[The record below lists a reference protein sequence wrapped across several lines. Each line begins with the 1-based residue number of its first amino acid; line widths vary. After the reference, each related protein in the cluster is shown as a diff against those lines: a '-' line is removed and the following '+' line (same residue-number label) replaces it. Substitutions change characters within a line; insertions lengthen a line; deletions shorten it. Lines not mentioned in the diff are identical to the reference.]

1 MKRGRIRRLRMN
13 SGFPSAVTKKAKTM
27 SLPEE
32 IKAVVN
38 RASTFVNGVSNE
50 EWNGL
55 KQALGQLQWERIDD
69 GVKGSARI
77 TAAGKASAKA
87 NGSSVVCVN
96 ADCNLS
102 ATRAYGVICALDSF
116 RRNPLVKL
124 TNWKG
129 ESMIDDS
136 ITFERCALGK
146 RSNQYL
152 QTFAIVSQ
160 VLETAVDGANA
171 ELAK

>member
-1 MKRGRIRRLRMN
+1 
-13 SGFPSAVTKKAKTM
+13 M

-32 IKAVVN
+32 IKSVVN
-38 RASTFVNGVSNE
+38 RAASFINGVSQE

-55 KQALGQLQWERIDD
+55 KQELGQLQWERIDS
-69 GVKGSARI
+69 GVKGSAKI
-77 TAAGKASAKA
+77 TAQGKAMAKA
-87 NGSSVVCVN
+87 NGSSVVCLN

-102 ATRAYGVICALDSF
+102 ATRAYGVICALDAF

-129 ESMIDDS
+129 ESTIDDT
-136 ITFERCALGK
+136 IQFERVALGK
-146 RSNQYL
+146 RSSEYL
-152 QTFAIVSQ
+152 QAFAVVSQ

-171 ELAK
+171 ELATK

>member
-1 MKRGRIRRLRMN
+1 M
-13 SGFPSAVTKKAKTM
+13 
-27 SLPEE
+27 LPEE
-32 IKAVVN
+32 IKSVIN
-38 RASTFVNGVSNE
+38 RAASFINGVSQE

-55 KQALGQLQWERIDD
+55 KQELGQLQWERIDD
-69 GVKGSARI
+69 GVKGSAKI

-102 ATRAYGVICALDSF
+102 ATRAYGVICALDAF

-129 ESMIDDS
+129 ETMIDDT
-136 ITFERCALGK
+136 IQFERVALGK
-146 RSNQYL
+146 RSSQYL
-152 QTFAIVSQ
+152 ATFAIVSQ

-171 ELAK
+171 ELAAK

>member
-1 MKRGRIRRLRMN
+1 
-13 SGFPSAVTKKAKTM
+13 M

-32 IKAVVN
+32 IKSVVN
-38 RASTFVNGVSNE
+38 RASTFVNGVTDA

-69 GVKGSARI
+69 NVKGSAKI
-77 TAAGKASAKA
+77 TAQGKATAKA

-102 ATRAYGVICALDSF
+102 ATRAYGVLCALDAF

-129 ESMIDDS
+129 ETMIDTT
-136 ITFERCALGK
+136 ITFERVALGK
-146 RSNQYL
+146 RSSQYL
-152 QTFAIVSQ
+152 AAFAVVEN
-160 VLETAVDGANA
+160 VLQEAVEGANA
-171 ELAK
+171 ELSAK